1 MRKKQLTKLLLV
13 RVKKTRMKT
22 KAQRSKNQSHM
33 RRRKPTLRMT
43 RKVKK
48 LSLLKKPQR
57 QKPEEDSSIFLF
69 LRKTLP

>member
-1 MRKKQLTKLLLV
+1 
-13 RVKKTRMKT
+13 
-22 KAQRSKNQSHM
+22 M

-48 LSLLKKPQR
+48 LSLSKKPQR
-57 QKPEEDSSIFLF
+57 QKLEEDSSIFLF

>member
-43 RKVKK
+43 RKVKRK
-48 LSLLKKPQR
+48 AEQR
-57 QKPEEDSSIFLF
+57 GM
-69 LRKTLP
+69 